1 MTDPPL
7 TPERIAMI
15 RRCAA
20 ADDPFYRGATWL
32 LDQLE
37 ASTTG
42 GGFSHSE
49 ETP

>member
-1 MTDPPL
+1 MTDPPI

-20 ADDPFYRGATWL
+20 DRDPFYRGAAWL

-37 ASTTG
+37 ASANG
-42 GGFSHSE
+42 GGFSHSK